1 MFACLLHDIG
11 KALDRAYTKN
21 SGTYLGVDMQGA
33 HPVKGSRWIEAHR
46 ELFSKVG
53 LNVEVLKEL
62 VIRHHDGLYGGE
74 YKTSDAPKELLK
86 YCKIVSEADNLSS
99 ANTRYGAEK
108 TGASD
113 YHLLKDLLTTSYV
126 TASGNKVVS
135 QVDAMTGKKTQLE
148 ALSLVNNFDAEVSKL
163 TETDVNTLYDRVTEL
178 VYKYLYYINPA
189 TNSKDADAGLWD
201 HSSTTAGIG
210 NCMYVNLEESDKYKK
225 SDVYMLK
232 VEMQDSGFESL
243 SEYDQKVMSGRIAL
257 KSAEMD
263 KLVRVLLES
272 VEGTSTNI
280 LSKNQSVC
288 YLMVAGNKLDNVH
301 ECLVEFNKNLLNIY
315 KAKLIIDWEVAKYDF
330 EVDFHT
336 NMSKSKKYNGS
347 FEVYLSGFGL
357 VQARQVKAVRCK
369 YCGAVGAENCKVCEK
384 AAELGSEIGRSH
396 DVMAVK
402 VKVSNFNDV
411 LTNKMADNCTISRVS
426 GYFKRVGE
434 ELDKV
439 TKALGGMVIKQ
450 TEDSVYM
457 LISATGKTYGKI
469 KSAVDSFNESTGNL
483 FKCRVATRVYKN
495 LYKADILTELDNMWK
510 NLDQKDKYINIYTL
524 TGNWNIVPMFTTQ
537 FNKFRLAIAD
547 EDIGNTS
554 LYKASKYYEMMVHNE
569 YECIALV
576 TYEIKKSQDKES
588 KQEFFTALRKDLV
601 EQADVK
607 QMLKLRKLA
616 LEVALR
622 ED

>member
-21 SGTYLGVDMQGA
+21 SGAYLGVDMQDA
-33 HPVKGSRWIEAHR
+33 HSIKGSRWIEVHK
-46 ELFSKVG
+46 ELFSKAG
-53 LNVEVLKEL
+53 LDVEVLKEL
-62 VIRHHDGLYGGE
+62 VLRHHDGLYGGE
-74 YKTSDAPKELLK
+74 NKTSDAPKELLK
-86 YCKIVSEADNLSS
+86 YCKIVGEADNLSS

-113 YHLLKDLLTTSYV
+113 YHLLKDLLNTSYV
-126 TASGNKVVS
+126 TASGNRVAV
-135 QVDAMTGKKTQLE
+135 QVDAKTGRNTQLE
-148 ALSLVNNFDAEVSKL
+148 ALNMVNTFDAEVSKI
-163 TETDVNTLYDRVTEL
+163 TETDVNTLYDQMAEL

-210 NCMYVNLEESDKYKK
+210 NCLYVNLEESEKYKK

-232 VEMQDSGFESL
+232 VEMQDRGFESL
-243 SEYDQKVMSGRIAL
+243 SEYDQKVMSGRIKL
-257 KSAEMD
+257 KSVEMD

-288 YLMVAGNKLDNVH
+288 YLMVAGSKLDSVH
-301 ECLVEFNKNLLNIY
+301 ESLVEFNKSLLNVY
-315 KAKLIIDWEVAKYDF
+315 KTKLSVDWEVAKYDF
-330 EVDFHT
+330 EVDFHN

-369 YCGAVGAENCKVCEK
+369 YCGAVGSETCKVCDR

-439 TKALGGMVIKQ
+439 TKALGGMAIKQ

-457 LISATGKTYGKI
+457 LVSAKGKTYGKI

-483 FKCRVATRVYKN
+483 FKCRVATKVYKN
-495 LYKADILTELDNMWK
+495 LYKADILTELDNIWK
-510 NLDQKDKYINIYTL
+510 NLDKNDRYINIYHL
-524 TGNWNIVPMFTTQ
+524 TGNWNMVPMFTTQ
-537 FNKFRLAIAD
+537 FNRFRLDAAD

-554 LYKASKYYEMMVHNE
+554 LYKASKYYDMMIHNE
-569 YECIALV
+569 YECLALV
-576 TYEIKKSQDKES
+576 TYEIKKSYDKES